1 MIDTTA
7 ELNKANQERETIT
20 EVLSLPE
27 TVADPAR
34 LKELGQRLNELD
46 SLLVKLR
53 ELNAIEQQLPE
64 VRQLAQ
70 AEDTELAALAQEDLA
85 RLAAREQT
93 LAAELNESLNPS
105 DPNDKR
111 NAIIEVRAGTGG
123 EEAELFAGDLFR
135 MYSRY
140 AETRGYGL
148 DLSSVSRSDL
158 GGIREAIFTVK
169 GAGVYGQL
177 KFESGVHRVQRI
189 PETEKMGRIHT
200 SAASV
205 AVFPEV
211 EETELVIDP
220 KDIKVDVY
228 RSSGPGG
235 QSVNTTDSAVR
246 LTHLPSGLVVTVQDE
261 KSQHK
266 NKDKAL
272 KILRARLA
280 AKIDEERQAVE
291 GSARKEMIKTGDRS
305 EKIRTYNYPQ
315 DRITDH
321 RIKQSWSNIKGI
333 LDGNL
338 EPVIKALKQAA
349 EEAATDPTAV

>member
-20 EVLSLPE
+20 EALSLPE
-27 TVADPAR
+27 TVTDPAR

-53 ELNAIEQQLPE
+53 ELEAIEQQLPE
-64 VRQLAQ
+64 VRLLVL
-70 AEDTELAALAQEDLA
+70 AEDAELAALAQEDLT
-85 RLAAREQT
+85 RLTAREQT
-93 LAAELNESLNPS
+93 LGAELNEFLNPS

-135 MYSRY
+135 MYGRY
-140 AETRGYGL
+140 AETKGYGL
-148 DLSSVSRSDL
+148 ELSSVSRSDL
-158 GGIREAIFTVK
+158 GGIREAIFTLK
-169 GAGVYGQL
+169 GANVYGQL

-266 NKDKAL
+266 NKDKAM

-280 AKIDEERQAVE
+280 AKIEEERQAVE
-291 GSARKEMIKTGDRS
+291 GTARKEMIKTGDRS

-338 EPVIKALKQAA
+338 EPVIKALKQTA
-349 EEAATDPTAV
+349 EEAATDPATS